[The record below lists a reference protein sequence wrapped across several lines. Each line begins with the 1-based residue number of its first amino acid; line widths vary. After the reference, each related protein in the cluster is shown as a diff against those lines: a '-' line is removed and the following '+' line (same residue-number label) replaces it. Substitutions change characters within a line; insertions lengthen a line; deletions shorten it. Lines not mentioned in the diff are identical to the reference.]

1 MGQGVSLRTI
11 FVFYSNMRL
20 WLVAKRFFDKARMH
34 LVFSFL
40 QEGIIKTASN
50 IKKEYG
56 KLGASKTN
64 TRRGRSL

>member
-1 MGQGVSLRTI
+1 
-11 FVFYSNMRL
+11 VFYSNMRL

-40 QEGIIKTASN
+40 QEGIIKTMSN

-56 KLGASKTN
+56 KLGSSKTN
-64 TRRGRSL
+64 TRKRSSL

>member
-1 MGQGVSLRTI
+1 MGQGVSLRSI

-20 WLVAKRFFDKARMH
+20 WFVARRFFDKARMH

-56 KLGASKTN
+56 KLGTSKTN

>member
-1 MGQGVSLRTI
+1 M
-11 FVFYSNMRL
+11 FYFNMRL
-20 WLVAKRFFDKARMH
+20 WFVAKRFFDKARMH

-40 QEGIIKTASN
+40 QEGIIKTMSN
-50 IKKEYG
+50 INKEYG

>member
-1 MGQGVSLRTI
+1 
-11 FVFYSNMRL
+11 MRL

-34 LVFSFL
+34 LVFSVL
-40 QEGIIKTASN
+40 QEGVIKTVSN